1 MASEGV
7 VNRPM
12 PSTNN
17 IILLF
22 EIFFLSF
29 LLCIDMIS
37 PFFFPVYYDRYLFL
51 ASAPLMRRVV

>member
-22 EIFFLSF
+22 EIFFLFF
-29 LLCIDMIS
+29 LLCIDVIS
-37 PFFFPVYYDRYLFL
+37 PFFSVYYDRYLFP

>member
-1 MASEGV
+1 MASERV

-22 EIFFLSF
+22 EIFSLLF
-29 LLCIDMIS
+29 LLCIDVIP
-37 PFFFPVYYDRYLFL
+37 PFFSVYYDCSLFL